1 MRVRISCCFPA
12 TSREGRCERDASTT
26 LPDARLGGQQRDG
39 RPGTARRQCQA
50 SGAPPPQTEIV
61 RLVFAL
67 DISSEQKALRDSAIR
82 ARAPDLVKALRTL
95 NVVIS
100 LDWAIVLLGAYSSE
114 ALPRALALTARYVA
128 GRTRKMRSRFCGPH
142 GWGSTPGWL
151 QQLLQT

>member
-1 MRVRISCCFPA
+1 
-12 TSREGRCERDASTT
+12 
-26 LPDARLGGQQRDG
+26 
-39 RPGTARRQCQA
+39 
-50 SGAPPPQTEIV
+50 
-61 RLVFAL
+61 VFAL
-67 DISSEQKALRDSAIR
+67 DISSEQTALRDSAIR

-95 NVVIS
+95 NFVIS
-100 LDWAIVLLGAYSSE
+100 LDWAIDLLGAYSSE

>member
-1 MRVRISCCFPA
+1 MNEMRAQRFRTPGSA
-12 TSREGRCERDASTT
+12 ASN
-26 LPDARLGGQQRDG
+26 GM
-39 RPGTARRQCQA
+39 
-50 SGAPPPQTEIV
+50 GAPALHGVSANPPV
-61 RLVFAL
+61 LAPPNRAVWVCL
-67 DISSEQKALRDSAIR
+67 DMSSEQTALRDSAIR

-100 LDWAIVLLGAYSSE
+100 LDWAIDLLGAYSSE